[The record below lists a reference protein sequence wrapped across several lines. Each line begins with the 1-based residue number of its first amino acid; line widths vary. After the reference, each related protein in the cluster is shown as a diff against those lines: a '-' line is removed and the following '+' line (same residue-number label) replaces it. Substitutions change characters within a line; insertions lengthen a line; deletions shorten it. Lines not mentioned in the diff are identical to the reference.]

1 MLDTPTPKDVRHQQ
15 LMGHE
20 KPQQGQELRL
30 DGTRVLLVEDEFY
43 IADDIRKTLLNAGAF
58 VVGPVS
64 TVERA
69 TQAVEEGAFDCAIV
83 DLNLHGKSA
92 APVAERLFALGRS
105 FAIAT
110 GYGSGEVPPHLNA
123 VPRIEKPF
131 NPPAL
136 LQLLTQLGCANVA

>member
-1 MLDTPTPKDVRHQQ
+1 
-15 LMGHE
+15 MGGE
-20 KPQQGQELRL
+20 KTQQGQQLRL

-43 IADDIRKTLLNAGAF
+43 IADDIRKTLLNAGAS
-58 VVGPVS
+58 VVGPIS
-64 TVERA
+64 TVEQA
-69 TQAVEEGAFDCAIV
+69 VQAVEADDFDCAII
-83 DLNLHGKSA
+83 DLNLHGNSA

-131 NPPAL
+131 GPPAV
-136 LQLLTQLGCANVA
+136 LQLLSQLSCAKVA